1 MFQINELSKHTRVSP
16 KTIRYYEDVG
26 LLASPVRASNNYR
39 LYDEHDVERLRFIR
53 SARSL
58 DFSIEEI
65 AQIVSTLDRHEL
77 PCNNVVG
84 LLRKHLS
91 EIEARI
97 GDLERLRE
105 ELTHLYEI
113 GKDLPEDIQMQSC
126 VCHLIKLRDRR
137 AKNGS

>member
-1 MFQINELSKHTRVSP
+1 MFQINELSKHTGVPR

-26 LLASPVRASNNYR
+26 LLISPLRASNNYR
-39 LYDEHDVERLRFIR
+39 LYDEQDIERLRFIR

-65 AQIVSTLDRHEL
+65 AKVLSTLDRHEP
-77 PCNNVVG
+77 PCNHVVE
-84 LLRKHLS
+84 LLQKHLS

-97 GDLERLRE
+97 RDLEKLRE
-105 ELTHLYEI
+105 ELTQLYET

-126 VCHLIKLRDRR
+126 VCHLIKVR
-137 AKNGS
+137 K

>member
-1 MFQINELSKHTRVSP
+1 MFQINELSKHANVSP

-39 LYDEHDVERLRFIR
+39 LYDERDVERLRFIR

-65 AQIVSTLDRHEL
+65 AQVVSTLDRQET
-77 PCNNVVG
+77 PCNHVVE

-91 EIEARI
+91 EIETRI
-97 GDLERLRE
+97 QDLEKLKE

-126 VCHLIKLRDRR
+126 VCHLIKAR
-137 AKNGS
+137 K

>member
-1 MFQINELSKHTRVSP
+1 MFQINELSKHANVSP

-39 LYDEHDVERLRFIR
+39 LYDEGDVERLRFIR

-65 AQIVSTLDRHEL
+65 AQVLSTLDRHET
-77 PCNNVVG
+77 PCNHVVE
-84 LLRKHLS
+84 LLGKHLS
-91 EIEARI
+91 DIEARI
-97 GDLERLRE
+97 QDLERLKE

-126 VCHLIKLRDRR
+126 VCHLIKVR
-137 AKNGS
+137 K

>member
-1 MFQINELSKHTRVSP
+1 MFQINELSKHANVSP

-39 LYDEHDVERLRFIR
+39 LYDEDDVERLRFIR

-65 AQIVSTLDRHEL
+65 AKIVSTLDRHEP
-77 PCNNVVG
+77 PCSHVVE

-97 GDLERLRE
+97 QDLEKLKE
-105 ELTHLYEI
+105 ELTHLYKI

-126 VCHLIKLRDRR
+126 VCHLIKARR
-137 AKNGS
+137 

>member
-1 MFQINELSKHTRVSP
+1 MFQISELSKNTNVSP

-39 LYDEHDVERLRFIR
+39 LYDESHIERLRFIR

-65 AQIVSTLDRHEL
+65 AQILSTLDRHEL
-77 PCNNVVG
+77 PCSHVVE
-84 LLRKHLS
+84 LLGKHLS

-97 GDLERLRE
+97 RDLERLRE

-113 GKDLPEDIQMQSC
+113 G
-126 VCHLIKLRDRR
+126 
-137 AKNGS
+137 

>member
-1 MFQINELSKHTRVSP
+1 MFQINELSKYANVSP

-26 LLASPVRASNNYR
+26 LLTSPVRASNNYR

-65 AQIVSTLDRHEL
+65 AQVLSTLDRHET
-77 PCNNVVG
+77 PCNHVVE

-91 EIEARI
+91 DIEARI
-97 GDLERLRE
+97 QDLEKLKE
-105 ELTHLYEI
+105 ELLHLYEI

-126 VCHLIKLRDRR
+126 VCHLIKAR
-137 AKNGS
+137 K

>member
-1 MFQINELSKHTRVSP
+1 MFQINELSKHANVSP

-26 LLASPVRASNNYR
+26 LLASPARASNNYR
-39 LYDEHDVERLRFIR
+39 LYDERDVERLRFIR

-65 AQIVSTLDRHEL
+65 AQVLSTLDRHET
-77 PCNNVVG
+77 PCNHVVE
-84 LLRKHLS
+84 LLRKHLG

-97 GDLERLRE
+97 RDLERLRE

-126 VCHLIKLRDRR
+126 VCHLIKVR
-137 AKNGS
+137 K